1 MNSGVVSD
9 MTKTMGLQGVYDSD
23 DGGIAVGERGISST
37 MSISLPGIRGR
48 KQMVIY
54 LVKGN

>member
-1 MNSGVVSD
+1 